1 MIETFISA
9 AEHDVCIPV
18 CRRMLPSH
26 ASADTQFVMQFVS
39 CVLHIQYVAVYR
51 VQACTACVACLT
63 RLLKLSATYAVKHA
77 ALLGALVPCLYAP
90 T

>member
-1 MIETFISA
+1 MIETFTSA
-9 AEHDVCIPV
+9 AEHDVCISV
-18 CRRMLPSH
+18 CRRMLSLH
-26 ASADTQFVMQFVS
+26 ASADTQFVM
-39 CVLHIQYVAVYR
+39 QYVAVYR